1 LTLHDPLTYADFIEE
16 KRVTSLN
23 ISLPD
28 PMKKFIETE
37 VKRIGYSTP
46 SEYVRALVRAE
57 QKRKAEDRLEALLL
71 EGIESGK
78 SIPRNVVM
86 QRLRPQRI
94 DRTHLAPL
102 RGKLRKG
109 KGTFDVESF
118 RSQRHNL
125 ALRD

>member
-1 LTLHDPLTYADFIEE
+1 M
-16 KRVTSLN
+16 TSLN

-37 VKRIGYSTP
+37 VKRGGYSTP

-78 SIPRNVVM
+78 PISRNVVM
-86 QRLRPQRI
+86 GRLHKKNQARFKK
-94 DRTHLAPL
+94 A
-102 RGKLRKG
+102 G
-109 KGTFDVESF
+109 
-118 RSQRHNL
+118 
-125 ALRD
+125 

>member
-1 LTLHDPLTYADFIEE
+1 MRSTNWTRHLLTLYATFAYADSMEE
-16 KRVTSLN
+16 KSVTSLN

-37 VKRIGYSTP
+37 VKHGGYSTP

-78 SIPRNVVM
+78 PISRNVVM
-86 QRLRPQRI
+86 GRLYKKNQARFKK
-94 DRTHLAPL
+94 A
-102 RGKLRKG
+102 G
-109 KGTFDVESF
+109 
-118 RSQRHNL
+118 
-125 ALRD
+125 

>member
-1 LTLHDPLTYADFIEE
+1 LTLSVIPAYPNPVEE
-16 KRVTSLN
+16 TNVTSLN

-37 VKRIGYSTP
+37 VKRGGYSTP

-78 SIPRNVVM
+78 PIRRSIVM
-86 QRLRPQRI
+86 ERLRKKNQARFKK
-94 DRTHLAPL
+94 A
-102 RGKLRKG
+102 G
-109 KGTFDVESF
+109 
-118 RSQRHNL
+118 
-125 ALRD
+125 

>member
-1 LTLHDPLTYADFIEE
+1 MQSTNWTSHLLTLYATFAYLDPMEE

-37 VKRIGYSTP
+37 VKRGGYSTP

-78 SIPRNVVM
+78 PIPRTTVM
-86 QRLRPQRI
+86 ERLYKKNQAKSKK
-94 DRTHLAPL
+94 T
-102 RGKLRKG
+102 G
-109 KGTFDVESF
+109 
-118 RSQRHNL
+118 
-125 ALRD
+125 